1 MLRIWGRKTSSNV
14 QAVMWT
20 VAELDVPYE
29 RYDFGHRFGGLDT
42 SEFLAMNPSGLVPV
56 LRDGDGEPLWE
67 SGAIVRYL
75 ASRYGRAPF
84 WPQDV
89 SARAHIDKW
98 AEWAKINVTLSF
110 TGPIFS
116 PMVRTPERERSPA
129 AIREAIRILD
139 RYLEIAEN
147 ALARGA
153 YLCGDD
159 FTLAD
164 VQFGHILYRY
174 FTVAIERRARASLE
188 AYYQRLVARPAY
200 REHVMV
206 PYDELRSVD

>member
-1 MLRIWGRKTSSNV
+1 
-14 QAVMWT
+14 
-20 VAELDVPYE
+20 
-29 RYDFGHRFGGLDT
+29 
-42 SEFLAMNPSGLVPV
+42 
-56 LRDGDGEPLWE
+56 
-67 SGAIVRYL
+67 
-75 ASRYGRAPF
+75 
-84 WPQDV
+84 
-89 SARAHIDKW
+89 
-98 AEWAKINVTLSF
+98 
-110 TGPIFS
+110 
-116 PMVRTPERERSPA
+116 MVRTPERERSPA
-129 AIREAIRILD
+129 AIRDAIRILD

-188 AYYQRLVARPAY
+188 PYYQRLVARPAY

-206 PYDELRSVD
+206 SYDELRSVD